1 MSDTASLDPQ
11 SFDIAV
17 VGGGINGA
25 GIACDAAGRGLK
37 VILAEM
43 GDLASATSSASSKLI
58 HGGLRYLEHYEFRLV
73 RHALAERE
81 VLMAKAPHIIWPMRF
96 VLPHVPGLRP
106 RWMIRAGLAMYD
118 NLYRRKDIPGS
129 RSVDLTRDP
138 AGQPLAPNLTSGF
151 SYYDCWV
158 DDSRLVLLNA
168 QAAVAKGAE
177 VLTRTRVTG
186 IVKDGRAWRVT
197 LMSGNTERVITA
209 RTVVNAAGPWADKI
223 DGLTAGAIVSGK
235 PAAHVRLVKGSH
247 IVLPRV
253 PGTGEDA
260 YLMQNADGRVVFVL
274 PFEEKFTIIGTTDV
288 AYEGDPG
295 KVTISADE
303 ERYLLDLAQK
313 SFKVPLK
320 AADIVWRYSG
330 VRPLYDDGDDDPS
343 AVTRDY
349 TLELKGGHNDPARL
363 SVYGGKVTTY
373 RCLAEDA
380 LDKLQPFL
388 PHMGK
393 PWTKTG
399 ALPGGD
405 IPGGDFQALLNGLT
419 SRFPHMDR
427 LHLQRLARRHGTR
440 TAEVLGDA
448 RALADLGR
456 HFGEGLTER
465 EVLWMKANEWARSS
479 DDVLWRR
486 SKLGL
491 HMLTSQGERE
501 RAETAEAIDRLL

>member
-1 MSDTASLDPQ
+1 MPEPASYDLA
-11 SFDIAV
+11 I

-43 GDLASATSSASSKLI
+43 NDLASATSSASSKLI

-118 NLYRRKDIPGS
+118 NLYRRKAIPGS

-138 AGQPLAPNLTSGF
+138 AGEPLAPALTSGF

-168 QAAVAKGAE
+168 QAAVSKGAD
-177 VLTRTRVTG
+177 VLTGTRVTS
-186 IVKDGRAWRVT
+186 IIRDGRAWRVT
-197 LMSGNTERVITA
+197 LLSGNTERVITA
-209 RTVVNAAGPWADKI
+209 RALVNAAGPWADKI
-223 DGLTAGAIVSGK
+223 DGLSTAAVVDSK
-235 PAAHVRLVKGSH
+235 PTGHVRLVKGSH
-247 IVLPRV
+247 IVLPRI
-253 PGTGEDA
+253 PGTGETA
-260 YLMQNADGRVVFVL
+260 YLMQNADKRVVFVL

-295 KVTISADE
+295 KVSISRDE

-320 AADIVWRYSG
+320 SSDVVWRYSG
-330 VRPLYDDGDDDPS
+330 VRPLYNDGDDDPS

-349 TLELKGGHNDPARL
+349 RLDLHGGHNDPARL

-380 LDKLQPFL
+380 LKKLEPFL

-393 PWTKTG
+393 PWTSTG

-405 IPGGDFQALLNGLT
+405 IPNGDFRAFLDDLVT
-419 SRFPHMDR
+419 RYSRFGR
-427 LHLQRLARRHGTR
+427 LHLQRLAHRHGSR
-440 TAEVLGDA
+440 TLDVIGDA
-448 RALADLGR
+448 KDLAGMGR

-465 EVLWMKANEWARSS
+465 EVLWMKANEWARTA
-479 DDVLWRR
+479 DDILWRR

-491 HMLTSQGERE
+491 HMLATQGERE
-501 RAETAEAIDRLL
+501 RADTAEAIDRLL

>member
-1 MSDTASLDPQ
+1 MPEPVSYDLA
-11 SFDIAV
+11 I
-17 VGGGINGA
+17 VGGGINGC

-43 GDLASATSSASSKLI
+43 NDLASATSSASSKLI

-106 RWMIRAGLAMYD
+106 RWMIRAGLAIYD
-118 NLYRRKDIPGS
+118 NLYRRKAIPGS

-138 AGQPLAPNLTSGF
+138 AGRPLAPSLTSGF

-168 QAAVAKGAE
+168 QAAVANGAE
-177 VLTRTRVTG
+177 VLTRTRVTS

-209 RTVVNAAGPWADKI
+209 RALVNAAGPWADKI
-223 DGLTAGAIVSGK
+223 DGLSVAASVDTK
-235 PAAHVRLVKGSH
+235 PHAHVRLVKGSH
-247 IVLPRV
+247 IVLPRIE
-253 PGTGEDA
+253 GTGNDA
-260 YLMQNADGRVVFVL
+260 YLMQNADKRVVFVL

-288 AYEGDPG
+288 AYEGDPAN
-295 KVTISADE
+295 VAITPDE
-303 ERYLLDLAQK
+303 EHYLLDLAQK

-320 AADIVWRYSG
+320 ASDIVWRYSG

-349 TLELKGGHNDPARL
+349 RLDLHSGHNDPARL

-380 LDKLQPFL
+380 LEKLQPFL

-405 IPGGDFQALLNGLT
+405 IPGGDFDAFLVALT
-419 SRFPHMDR
+419 ARYPRIDHV
-427 LHLQRLARRHGTR
+427 HLQRLARRHGAR
-440 TAEVLGDA
+440 TDEVIGDA
-448 RALADLGR
+448 RDLAGMGH
-456 HFGEGLTER
+456 HFGEGLTAR

-486 SKLGL
+486 SKIGL
-491 HMLTSQGERE
+491 HMLTNRTEIE
-501 RAETAEAIDRLL
+501 RAAIAEAIDKLL

>member
-1 MSDTASLDPQ
+1 MPEPQ
-11 SFDIAV
+11 SYDLVV
-17 VGGGINGA
+17 VGGGINGC

-43 GDLASATSSASSKLI
+43 NDLASATSSASSKLI

-96 VLPHVPGLRP
+96 VLPHVQGLRP

-118 NLYRRKDIPGS
+118 NLYRRNVIPGS

-138 AGQPLAPNLTSGF
+138 AGQPLQPSLRQGF

-158 DDSRLVLLNA
+158 DDARLVVLNA
-168 QAAVAKGAE
+168 QAAAANGAE
-177 VLTRTRVTG
+177 ILTRTRVTG
-186 IVKDGRAWRVT
+186 IVKDGRIWRVT
-197 LMSGNTERVITA
+197 LLTGNTERVITA
-209 RTVVNAAGPWADKI
+209 RALVNAAGPWADKI
-223 DGLTAGAIVSGK
+223 DGLSIATVADSK
-235 PAAHVRLVKGSH
+235 PLGHVRLVKGSH
-247 IVLPRV
+247 IVLPRI
-253 PGTGEDA
+253 PGTGKDA
-260 YLMQNADGRVVFVL
+260 YLLQNADKRVVFVL
-274 PFEEKFTIIGTTDV
+274 PFEERFTIIGTTDV
-288 AYEGDPG
+288 PYEGDPG
-295 KVTISADE
+295 NVAITLDE
-303 ERYLLDLAQK
+303 ENYLLDLAQK

-349 TLELKGGHNDPARL
+349 RLDLHASHNDPARL

-380 LDKLQPFL
+380 LEKLQPFL

-393 PWTKTG
+393 PWTRTA

-405 IPGGDFQALLNGLT
+405 IPGGDFETFLAQIIT
-419 SRFPHMDR
+419 RYPSIDR
-427 LHLQRLARRHGTR
+427 HYLERLAHRHGSR
-440 TAEVLGDA
+440 TADLLGDA
-448 RALADLGR
+448 RDLGGLGQ

-465 EVLWMKANEWARSS
+465 EVLWMKTNEWARSAE
-479 DDVLWRR
+479 DVLWRR

-491 HMLTSQGERE
+491 HMLTHQNERE
-501 RAETAEAIDRLL
+501 RATTAEAINSLL